1 MTTRLFFTGV
11 DASTLTGLWVSD
23 GTSAGTTQ
31 VAVTGA
37 YSGGLDPTN
46 MVSFDGKLYFSGNTQ
61 PYSNPVLWVSDGTTA
76 GTTPLAVPGANA
88 NFFPT
93 NLTTISGALVF
104 SGADTNDQ
112 TGLWISDG
120 TGAGTLELTITGA
133 DPVNGINPDTLV
145 AFNSFLYFD
154 GTDSSGLHGLW
165 VSDGTN
171 AGTTELMPAGAS
183 TTQGLHPSY
192 TVVFDGKLYFQ
203 GIDGSQYQNFW
214 VSDGTAVGTVKLSV
228 NGAFAGGLSPNRLTV
243 VGDKLYFNGIDTDGN
258 HGLWVT
264 DGTAPGTHELTVAG
278 ASASGVDPQAMVA
291 FGGKLYFIGQDT
303 SGNLGLWD
311 SDGTNAG
318 TVELALAQAD
328 SSGLDNAVMSVFG
341 DKLVFSG
348 DGPSDNTDL
357 WVSDGTAA
365 GTQPLT
371 SVTGAAVY
379 GVSPRNFVTLT
390 TPPPAPAALTLSPA
404 SDTGTLGDDITSV
417 NAPVI
422 TGTGIA
428 GDTIT
433 LYDTDGTTPVGS
445 VVVGLDGHW
454 SITTLQ
460 LTNGM
465 HTLSARQTDVDSTVS
480 AASVTLSLTINAP
493 PPVAP
498 VDLSLAPATDSGTV
512 GDRITNVT
520 VPAII
525 GSGTPGDTVTLYDT
539 DGTTPV
545 GSAVVD
551 QSGTWVITT
560 IALTNG
566 VHSLTAKQTDV
577 NSTASVASAAL
588 VLTIDNAEPAP
599 TGLALAAA
607 SDSGLVGDRVT
618 SVTTPVITGL
628 GMPGDTVTLYDGLT
642 VVGTAVVAGNGTWSV
657 TSAMLAA
664 GVHSLTS
671 TQTDIA
677 GNISPASAALA
688 LTITSLSAALA
699 ANPHNGNGVVY
710 NELFHGAADPNVTV
724 TISDNGVVIG
734 TAMADADGA
743 WSFDLAVLEAGGH
756 ALSASV
762 TDPNGHVSATP
773 VVPLTL
779 DTQSLPDTRFSLVST
794 NASGHFFGSDY
805 AGPTDYLRAEYGYD
819 GTDNV
824 YLVANVANVFL
835 YSGTGG
841 QDVMV
846 AKAGSNVLDGR
857 SGSNWMVGATGADGG
872 TDTFFVDNR
881 SGQVAWSSLVN
892 FHAGD
897 MLTLWGFDPVAGVAQ
912 FSDNMGAAGYQ
923 GTTLQATL
931 GDGSGGV
938 DTVTFVGLSA
948 DTAQFT
954 TSTGTAGGVNY
965 MAVTRVS

>member
-1 MTTRLFFTGV
+1 MTAKLFFNGSGT
-11 DASTLTGLWVSD
+11 STAMPGLWVTD
-23 GTSAGTTQ
+23 AYQATELMIAG
-31 VAVTGA
+31 ADP
-37 YSGGLDPTN
+37 SGLNPRYLI
-46 MVSFDGKLYFSGNTQ
+46 SFADKLYFSG
-61 PYSNPVLWVSDGTTA
+61 SD
-76 GTTPLAVPGANA
+76 ANG
-88 NFFPT
+88 F
-93 NLTTISGALVF
+93 LK
-104 SGADTNDQ
+104 
-112 TGLWISDG
+112 LWISDG
-120 TGAGTLELTITGA
+120 TE
-133 DPVNGINPDTLV
+133 
-145 AFNSFLYFD
+145 
-154 GTDSSGLHGLW
+154 
-165 VSDGTN
+165 
-171 AGTTELMPAGAS
+171 AGTTALAISGAPANLAPQQMTAS
-183 TTQGLHPSY
+183 GR
-192 TVVFDGKLYFQ
+192 KLYFT
-203 GIDGSQYQNFW
+203 GFDATVDG
-214 VSDGTAVGTVKLSV
+214 
-228 NGAFAGGLSPNRLTV
+228 
-243 VGDKLYFNGIDTDGN
+243 LY
-258 HGLWVT
+258 
-264 DGTAPGTHELTVAG
+264 
-278 ASASGVDPQAMVA
+278 
-291 FGGKLYFIGQDT
+291 
-303 SGNLGLWD
+303 
-311 SDGTNAG
+311 
-318 TVELALAQAD
+318 
-328 SSGLDNAVMSVFG
+328 
-341 DKLVFSG
+341 
-348 DGPSDNTDL
+348 
-357 WVSDGTAA
+357 VSDGTAA
-365 GTQPLT
+365 GTRELIIAGSSSSGLEASNLTAFDGKLYFEGTDSDNHQGLWVTDGTDAGTTELAVAGAASQGLNPSSMAAFAGNLFFRANDIDGHSNLWISDGTGQNTNELPISGQSVNGLTPSSLT
-371 SVTGAAVY
+371 SVGNKLYFRGLAVDGHAGLWVSNGTAGGTSELTPTGVSATGLNPTNLLSFNGMLYFSGRDASDHYGLWISDGTNAGTFELAITDANASGLDPVSLAVFQGHLYFTGDGPANALDLFISNGAGNGTVRLIPAGAAGPGLNAHDFAVLY
-379 GVSPRNFVTLT
+379 D
-390 TPPPAPAALTLSPA
+390 PAPSGLTLDPN
-404 SDTGTLGDDITSV
+404 SDSGTLGDNVTTDTS
-417 NAPVI
+417 PVI
-422 TGTGIA
+422 TGTGTPD
-428 GDTIT
+428 DTVV
-433 LYDTDGTTPVGS
+433 LYDSDGVTVIDAVLVDQSGHWAITAVGLSAGIHTLTALEVDPNDNTTPISLPLV
-445 VVVGLDGHW
+445 
-454 SITTLQ
+454 
-460 LTNGM
+460 
-465 HTLSARQTDVDSTVS
+465 
-480 AASVTLSLTINAP
+480 LTIVVP
-493 PPVAP
+493 PAAP
-498 VDLSLAPATDSGTV
+498 VDLSLAPATDSGSI
-512 GDRITNVT
+512 GDNITNVT

-618 SVTTPVITGL
+618 SVTTPVITGS
-628 GMPGDTVTLYDGLT
+628 GIPGDTVTLYDGLT

-762 TDPNGHVSATP
+762 TDLNGHVSTTP

-779 DTQSLPDTRFSLVST
+779 DAQSLPDTRFSLVST

-805 AGPTDYLRAEYGYD
+805 AGPTDYLQAEYGYD

-824 YLVANVANVFL
+824 FIVANVANVFL

-857 SGSNWMVGATGADGG
+857 SGSNWMVGATGEDGG

-897 MLTLWGFDPVAGVAQ
+897 MLTLWGFDPVGGVAQ